1 MAYQPSYSDFE
12 KALKDSGLEQ
22 EFSSYDLELARAF
35 PEFGLTAISL
45 KQDWHNSGSEG
56 KKLANSM
63 LNRQRS
69 LYGGY
74 TGGSDGSRYYAD
86 EPTDSFRFSEAPA
99 YRGSSYQKQA
109 GSLAEEL
116 RSTAP
121 FRYDPETDPNWSAY
135 RKQYRREGERA
146 TADALGKASAAT
158 GGLPSS
164 WAVTAATQA
173 GDYYAAQLS
182 DRLPDLYQQA
192 YERWLGDYER
202 KLGLLDS
209 VTELA
214 ERDYQQ
220 YRDRYEDWEQER
232 DFAYDLWLDEQ
243 ERQRQSFSSYS
254 AAQSEAAAAEAA
266 DTTAA
271 AHEEEP
277 AKAPAP
283 ARETVQR
290 RDAQPAAAEV
300 PAAPEPEEASLA
312 ALAGMEAELD
322 KILVRGSLS
331 PERKL
336 EQAAG
341 KLLGWCRSGR
351 LSPEQAVSMAG
362 DLDDALARR
371 LRSLLEAQ

>member
-12 KALKDSGLEQ
+12 KALKESGLER
-22 EFSSYDLELARAF
+22 EFSSYDLELAKAF

-146 TADALGKASAAT
+146 TADALGKASAVT

-192 YERWLGDYER
+192 YERWLEDYER

-232 DFAYDLWLDEQ
+232 DFAYDLWLDQQ
-243 ERQRQSFSSYS
+243 ERQRQNFSDYS
-254 AAQSEAAAAEAA
+254 AAQSEAAEAEA
-266 DTTAA
+266 DT
-271 AHEEEP
+271 E
-277 AKAPAP
+277 
-283 ARETVQR
+283 
-290 RDAQPAAAEV
+290 AAAERV
-300 PAAPEPEEASLA
+300 QVVSAASAPVQAAAAKASEPQAPEPEPEEVSLA

-322 KILVRGSLS
+322 KILVRGNLS

-341 KLLGWCRSGR
+341 KLLSWCRSGR
-351 LSPEQAVSMAG
+351 LSPEQAISMAG
-362 DLDDALARR
+362 DLDEGLARR